1 MQTVATQISR
11 RCRPIRAS
19 AAIVILAGALISAG
33 AAALS
38 VKTPEARSANTPRY
52 TRSQLVNPTRTRWV
66 RISYRSWTGEMRPA
80 IVLLP
85 RWYGPHR
92 NPPIPLVIAPHGRG
106 ITHEVNAHRWG
117 NLPGIGGFAVIN
129 PAGQGRRLQKFS
141 WGAPGHIADLARM
154 PSVAT
159 RALPWLRIDQSRIY
173 AFGGSMGGQET
184 LLLAARY
191 PSLLAGAGAIDSLV
205 DFPRQYRN
213 FPTLGCSAACR
224 RMWAGPIGF
233 GLQRLARKEVGGTP
247 QSVPG
252 AYAARSPLTF
262 AKPIA
267 TSCVPLQI
275 WWSRTD
281 RTVVDSSKQSGL
293 LFRRVRKFNGR
304 APVEQY
310 VGRWHHTDAFNPGTL
325 LPLALARF
333 GLMPPGFDHAP
344 APVKFIPA
352 PPDACG
358 PARVDGRWGVYVPA
372 GE

>member
-1 MQTVATQISR
+1 MHTVTAHLSR
-11 RCRPIRAS
+11 RCRPFRAS
-19 AAIVILAGALISAG
+19 AAIVVLTVALISAG

-38 VKTPEARSANTPRY
+38 VQTPEAGSAVTPRY
-52 TRSQLVNPTRTRWV
+52 TRAQLVKPTKTRWIH
-66 RISYRSWTGEMRPA
+66 ISYRSWTGEMRSA
-80 IVLLP
+80 IVLVP

-106 ITHEVNAHRWG
+106 ITEDVNAHRWG
-117 NLPGIGGFAVIN
+117 NLPGIGGFAVVN
-129 PAGQGRRLQKFS
+129 PAGQGRRLHKFS
-141 WGAPGHIADLARM
+141 WGASGQIADLARM
-154 PSVAT
+154 PRVLA
-159 RALPWLRIDQSRIY
+159 RALPWLRIDRSRIY

-213 FPTLGCSAACR
+213 FPTLDCSAACR

-233 GLQRLARKEVGGTP
+233 GLQKLARREVGGTP
-247 QSVPG
+247 KKAPR
-252 AYAARSPLTF
+252 AYAVRSPLTY

-267 TSCVPLQI
+267 ASCVPLQI
-275 WWSRTD
+275 WWSQSD
-281 RTVVDSSKQSGL
+281 RTVVESSKQSGL

-310 VGRWHHTDAFNPGTL
+310 VGHWHHTHAFNPETL

-333 GLMPPGFDHAP
+333 GLMPPEFDQVP
-344 APVKFIPA
+344 APVKFTPA
-352 PPDACG
+352 APDACG
-358 PARVDGRWGVYVPA
+358 PSRVDGRWGVYVPA